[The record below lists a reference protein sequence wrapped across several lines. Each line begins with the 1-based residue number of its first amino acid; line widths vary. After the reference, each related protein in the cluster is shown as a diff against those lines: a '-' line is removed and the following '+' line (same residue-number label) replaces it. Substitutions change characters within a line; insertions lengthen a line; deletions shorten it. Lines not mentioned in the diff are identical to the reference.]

1 MDEFLPYL
9 DSWET
14 SVNERPGFTDVE
26 KKKMLLSQPTL
37 AGLRMTGN
45 STTPFNIQ
53 LTCTALNSLSSY
65 AVKAFVELVKY
76 LFTIPGV
83 KVFLSE
89 KVSQDPIEKFFGCQR
104 QRGRVNEN
112 PNAQEFLKN
121 TQALRV
127 INGMCPS
134 VTRGNCRGNT
144 EQQKLDVTPLHKR
157 SRPRPKKLTLPH
169 AE

>member
-1 MDEFLPYL
+1 
-9 DSWET
+9 
-14 SVNERPGFTDVE
+14 
-26 KKKMLLSQPTL
+26 MLLSEPTL
-37 AGLRMTGN
+37 EGLRITG
-45 STTPFNIQ
+45 TM
-53 LTCTALNSLSSY
+53 SLLYSSVDMHRNFY
-65 AVKAFVELVKY
+65 IISHAVKAFVELVQY

-89 KVSQDPIEKFFGCQR
+89 KISQDPIEKFFGCQR

-112 PNAQEFLKN
+112 PNAKEFMKN

-134 VTRGNCRGNT
+134 VTRGNCRGNN

-157 SRPRPKKLTLPH
+157 SRPRPKKISLPH
-169 AE
+169 AK

>member
-1 MDEFLPYL
+1 M
-9 DSWET
+9 
-14 SVNERPGFTDVE
+14 R
-26 KKKMLLSQPTL
+26 
-37 AGLRMTGN
+37 
-45 STTPFNIQ
+45 
-53 LTCTALNSLSSY
+53 
-65 AVKAFVELVKY
+65 AFVELVAY

-104 QRGRVNEN
+104 QRGKVNEN
-112 PNAQEFLKN
+112 PNVQEFMKN

-144 EQQKLDVTPLHKR
+144 EQQTFDMTPLRKR
-157 SRPRPKKLTLPH
+157 SKPHHRKSSQYKK
-169 AE
+169 

>member
-1 MDEFLPYL
+1 MEAPDG
-9 DSWET
+9 
-14 SVNERPGFTDVE
+14 SVQEMCWSKHQHTRIDH
-26 KKKMLLSQPTL
+26 SSPTE
-37 AGLRMTGN
+37 
-45 STTPFNIQ
+45 
-53 LTCTALNSLSSY
+53 
-65 AVKAFVELVKY
+65 VW
-76 LFTIPGV
+76 V
-83 KVFLSE
+83 KVFPSE

-144 EQQKLDVTPLHKR
+144 EQQKLDATPLHKR
-157 SRPRPKKLTLPH
+157 SRPRPKKISLPH
-169 AE
+169 AK